1 MCARCMEGIRRIG
14 HPLCPTCGRPFQAGA
29 DDHQCGECAA
39 ENPLFDRLRSA
50 AFYDGPMRDAILRYK
65 FNGRTSLVKLLGDAA
80 IEAFNTEFGDS
91 EIDSI
96 IPVPLHASRLRW
108 RGFNQSLLL
117 ARHIADRKK
126 LWVDAYSLQRTRP
139 TVPQVRLTPKQRV
152 ENVKGAFAV
161 SRKQFVDGR
170 NILLVDDITT
180 TGSTIHECS
189 KALRKAGAAK
199 IYALTVARA
208 IE

>member
-1 MCARCMEGIRRIG
+1 MCAKCVASIRRIG
-14 HPLCPTCGRPFQAGA
+14 HPLCPMCGRPFQVGD

-39 ENPLFDRLRSA
+39 ENPRFDRLRSA
-50 AFYDGPMRDAILRYK
+50 AFYDGPMRDAILKYK
-65 FNGRTSLVKLLGDAA
+65 FNGRTSLVKLLGDTA
-80 IEAFNTEFGDS
+80 IDVLDAEFGDV
-91 EIDSI
+91 EIDSV
-96 IPVPLHASRLRW
+96 IPVPLHPSRLRW

-152 ENVKGAFAV
+152 ENVRGAFSV
-161 SRKQFVDGR
+161 TRKQFVDGMH
-170 NILLVDDITT
+170 ILLVDDITT

-199 IYALTVARA
+199 IYDLTVARA
-208 IE
+208 SD